1 MINTY
6 VRNQDPH
13 GVTGPLV
20 RSGKACTLNVA
31 INRAKRAVARGAV
44 EVELRELDN
53 GKEVFVGIITPK
65 KILMLP

>member
-6 VRNQDPH
+6 TRFQDPY

-20 RSGKACTLNVA
+20 RSGKACALDKA
-31 INRAKRAVARGAV
+31 LDRAKRAVARGAV

-53 GKEVFVGIITPK
+53 GREVFVGIITPN
-65 KILMLP
+65 KILLLP